1 MTDQTDKLIADL
13 AADLTPVQRLASP
26 FRRAALWLVT
36 ALVINVAAAL
46 IHGLRPDIAEMLH
59 HTGYTL
65 LLITTFLTGL
75 LAGVAVF
82 LVSVPGWS
90 ARWALLPVP
99 GLLLWFASAGYGC
112 FSDWVRM
119 GRASLSLTSS
129 FDCFTWIVGLSLPL
143 SLGLY
148 FILRHGAWIRP
159 GLTLILGM
167 LSTSALV
174 ASGLSLFHPVETSLI
189 NVVYHGGASVILV
202 ALSALGVPLYKPKQ
216 I

>member
-13 AADLTPVQRLASP
+13 AADLTPVQRLAPP
-26 FRRAALWLVT
+26 FRRAAIWLVV
-36 ALVINVAAAL
+36 AVAINVAAAL
-46 IHGLRPDIAEMLH
+46 IHGLRPDLADMLH

-75 LAGVAVF
+75 LAGIAVF

-99 GLLLWFASAGYGC
+99 GLVLWFASASYGC
-112 FSDWVRM
+112 YADWVRM
-119 GRASLSLTSS
+119 GPAGLTLGSS
-129 FDCFTWIVGLSLPL
+129 FDCFTWIVGLSLPI

-148 FILRHGAWIRP
+148 FMLRHGAWIRP

-174 ASGLSLFHPVETSLI
+174 ASGLSLFHPVETSLV
-189 NVVYHGGASVILV
+189 NVVYHGGATLILILLSV
-202 ALSALGVPLYKPKQ
+202 LGVPLFKPKQ